1 MFAVGHRVHVADSKR
16 VSYSQW
22 RAERP
27 QCDVIADPG
36 IRRRGWR
43 EEGVELLVLFEA
55 LQVAATQTRRTRDAA
70 ATQTRRARDPAATQT
85 RRARDPAAIH
95 SAHTALIQR

>member
-1 MFAVGHRVHVADSKR
+1 MFAVGRTCVHVADSKR

-55 LQVAATQTRRTRDAA
+55 LQVAATQTRRGCAIQRSHGTRTAL
-70 ATQTRRARDPAATQT
+70 TQYSY
-85 RRARDPAAIH
+85 
-95 SAHTALIQR
+95 SAHIAFTQH